1 MFRTA
6 PHLASADLGGL
17 ANASQGLWNPLEAA
31 WAPFE
36 SLGGNPRA
44 SLLQATGPL
53 CGVACEVLSDLFW
66 GPFGALLD
74 FLELSWAVLGLFW
87 ACGGGEGPVGAFL
100 GRSWALRG
108 GPFDPVGLS
117 WNLLRSFLGLFPS
130 CRGSPGAVMGPCWE
144 PLGPS

>member
-87 ACGGGEGPVGAFL
+87 ACARGRGPCRGLLGAVLGPPGGAF
-100 GRSWALRG
+100 
-108 GPFDPVGLS
+108 
-117 WNLLRSFLGLFPS
+117 
-130 CRGSPGAVMGPCWE
+130 
-144 PLGPS
+144 